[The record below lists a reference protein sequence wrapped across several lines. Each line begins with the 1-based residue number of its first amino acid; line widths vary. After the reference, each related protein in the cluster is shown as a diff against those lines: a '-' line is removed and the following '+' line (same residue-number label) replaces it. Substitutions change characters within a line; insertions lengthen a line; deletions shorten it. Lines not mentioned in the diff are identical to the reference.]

1 MKNKLIVITL
11 FSAAMFT
18 LGCTKDKK
26 TSTDSIISNTGTNQT
41 ALSLQDYTFA
51 QKAQFINAVQMQLTV
66 INQDL
71 DKLASQVAKSA
82 ETVQAQ
88 ANPELQTLRD
98 QAAQLNNQLE
108 ALNEATEPT
117 WNQVKTRFNKAD
129 EAMIDEFQH
138 ARESV
143 VDANAP

>member
-66 INQDL
+66 MNQ
-71 DKLASQVAKSA
+71 
-82 ETVQAQ
+82 
-88 ANPELQTLRD
+88 
-98 QAAQLNNQLE
+98 
-108 ALNEATEPT
+108 
-117 WNQVKTRFNKAD
+117 
-129 EAMIDEFQH
+129 I
-138 ARESV
+138 
-143 VDANAP
+143 